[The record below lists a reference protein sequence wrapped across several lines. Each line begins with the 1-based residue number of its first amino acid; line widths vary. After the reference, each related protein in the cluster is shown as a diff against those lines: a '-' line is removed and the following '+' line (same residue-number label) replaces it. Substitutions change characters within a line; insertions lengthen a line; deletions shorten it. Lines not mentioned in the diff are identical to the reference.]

1 MRQALRMRY
10 LADGVVMAGKIAVAD
25 FVCPTEQARLEFDPD
40 FIAEHSAPE
49 QQIYREQT
57 LSREPMASVLANNP
71 EICFVPPQRKSEW
84 GKWQF

>member
-1 MRQALRMRY
+1 MSS
-10 LADGVVMAGKIAVAD
+10 I
-25 FVCPTEQARLEFDPD
+25 PIEFDPD

-71 EICFVPPQRKSEW
+71 EIYFVPPQRKKRV
-84 GKWQF
+84 G